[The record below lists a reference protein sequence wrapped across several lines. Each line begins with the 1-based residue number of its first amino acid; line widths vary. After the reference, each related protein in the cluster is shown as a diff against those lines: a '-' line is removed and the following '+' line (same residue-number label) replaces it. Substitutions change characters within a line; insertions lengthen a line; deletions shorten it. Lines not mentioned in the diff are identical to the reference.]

1 MDVNEESIT
10 KMQKGKKMKDNTEGF
25 RSVTKRE
32 TDGGRVPCR
41 NGDLCRYYMSKYARI
56 YSSECP
62 YNCIY
67 YLPVKEKEKLNEK
80 MSASRRRHHQD
91 R

>member
-1 MDVNEESIT
+1 MDVNEESVT
-10 KMQKGKKMKDNTEGF
+10 KMQKEKEKKDSTEGF
-25 RSVTKRE
+25 RNVTKRV

-41 NGDLCRYYMSKYARI
+41 NGDLCRYYMSKGARI

-67 YLPVKEKEKLNEK
+67 YILVKEKKTC
-80 MSASRRRHHQD
+80 SAL
-91 R
+91 